1 MKAIVVYESLWGNT
15 RAVAEA
21 VATGIG
27 GGTVAVT
34 TDEATPEIVAG
45 CDLIVAGA
53 PVHAFRLA
61 SEASRQ
67 RLGRDTIGVDQPP
80 DLAHPAL
87 RTWLEDLPAGGGHS
101 AAFDTRLWW
110 SPGSAT
116 GTIATLLERAGYPP
130 VAKSQKFIVDGTH
143 GPLRAGELERA
154 RGWGAAVAAASAR
167 EMPARAA

>member
-21 VATGIG
+21 VAAGIG
-27 GGTVAVT
+27 KGAIALA
-34 TDEATPEIVAG
+34 TDETTPGIVAG

-61 SEASRQ
+61 SDASRQ
-67 RLGRDTIGVDQPP
+67 RLGRDTVGAESPP
-80 DLAHPAL
+80 DLDHPAL
-87 RTWLEDLPAGGGHS
+87 RTWLESLPAGRGRS

-116 GTIATLLERAGYPP
+116 GTITKLLERAGYTPI
-130 VAKSQKFIVDGTH
+130 ARSEKFIVDGTH
-143 GPLRAGELERA
+143 GPLRSGEVERA
-154 RGWGAAVAAASAR
+154 RAWGAALAAAVSR
-167 EMPARAA
+167 EAPARAA